1 MKNVA
6 GSWELGGGEVG
17 SRHWQGRRQ
26 VTIDFSSH
34 SLVTTVSKD
43 AAQALFALQ
52 LFFDDVKSM
61 AIQDDSS
68 IGSNVT
74 QILDLTKTEGFL
86 FVSTLFRYLLLTLLC
101 LTSGCNVHFCE
112 PYSIVVGT
120 KLPM

>member
-26 VTIDFSSH
+26 VTTDFSSH

-43 AAQALFALQ
+43 AAAQALFALQ
-52 LFFDDVKSM
+52 LFFDVKSIT
-61 AIQDDSS
+61 IQDDGS

-74 QILDLTKTEGFL
+74 LVSLDLTRAEGFL
-86 FVSTLFRYLLLTLLC
+86 FVSTLCRYLLLTLLC
-101 LTSGCNVHFCE
+101 LTSG
-112 PYSIVVGT
+112 
-120 KLPM
+120 

>member
-6 GSWELGGGEVG
+6 GRGELGGGEVG

-26 VTIDFSSH
+26 VTTDFSSH

-52 LFFDDVKSM
+52 LFFDVKSM
-61 AIQDDSS
+61 TIQDDSS

-74 QILDLTKTEGFL
+74 LVSLDLTRAEGFL
-86 FVSTLFRYLLLTLLC
+86 FVSTLCRYLLLTLLC
-101 LTSGCNVHFCE
+101 LTSGCNVHFCQ
-112 PYSIVVGT
+112 YRLT
-120 KLPM
+120 R

>member
-26 VTIDFSSH
+26 VTTDFSSH

-52 LFFDDVKSM
+52 LFFHVKSM
-61 AIQDDSS
+61 TIQDDTS

-74 QILDLTKTEGFL
+74 LVSLDLTRAEGFL
-86 FVSTLFRYLLLTLLC
+86 FVSTLCRYLLLTLLC
-101 LTSGCNVHFCE
+101 LTSG
-112 PYSIVVGT
+112 
-120 KLPM
+120 

>member
-74 QILDLTKTEGFL
+74 RSLDLNRRLSIRQHAFSL
-86 FVSTLFRYLLLTLLC
+86 PSLDAFVFDLRL
-101 LTSGCNVHFCE
+101 
-112 PYSIVVGT
+112 
-120 KLPM
+120 

>member
-26 VTIDFSSH
+26 VTTDFSSH

-43 AAQALFALQ
+43 AVQALFALQ
-52 LFFDDVKSM
+52 LFFHVKSM
-61 AIQDDSS
+61 TIQDDSS

-74 QILDLTKTEGFL
+74 LVSLDLTRAEAFYL
-86 FVSTLFRYLLLTLLC
+86 SARFVVTF
-101 LTSGCNVHFCE
+101 F
-112 PYSIVVGT
+112 
-120 KLPM
+120 

>member
-26 VTIDFSSH
+26 VTTDFSSH

-43 AAQALFALQ
+43 AAAQALFALQ
-52 LFFDDVKSM
+52 LFFHVKSM
-61 AIQDDSS
+61 TIQDDSS

-74 QILDLTKTEGFL
+74 LVSLDLPRAEGFL
-86 FVSTLFRYLLLTLLC
+86 FVSTLCRYLLLTLLC
-101 LTSGCNVHFCE
+101 LTSG
-112 PYSIVVGT
+112 
-120 KLPM
+120 

>member
-26 VTIDFSSH
+26 VTTDFSSH

-52 LFFDDVKSM
+52 LFFDVKSM
-61 AIQDDSS
+61 TIQDDSS

-74 QILDLTKTEGFL
+74 LVSLDLTKTEGFL
-86 FVSTLFRYLLLTLLC
+86 FVSSQHAF
-101 LTSGCNVHFCE
+101 S
-112 PYSIVVGT
+112 
-120 KLPM
+120 LPSLDAFVFDL